1 MQAATATPWF
11 SSAEAAVKHD
21 CRACW
26 VGEFIQNA
34 HQTQIQWET
43 KSEYASGAGIVAT
56 LARTGKG
63 FVRSIATLAGTPTA
77 NSLGEPS
84 AIAAAR

>member
-26 VGEFIQNA
+26 VGEFIQNT

-63 FVRSIATLAGTPTA
+63 FRVINCHAGGYA
-77 NSLGEPS
+77 HG
-84 AIAAAR
+84 